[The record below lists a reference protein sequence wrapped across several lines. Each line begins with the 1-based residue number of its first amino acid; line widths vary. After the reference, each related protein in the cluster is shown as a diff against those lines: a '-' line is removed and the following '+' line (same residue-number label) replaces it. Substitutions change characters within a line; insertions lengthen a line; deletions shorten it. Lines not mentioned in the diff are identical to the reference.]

1 MKPGARYCRNTK
13 GNHRSEEFRKQKKQ
27 LIQILAQMDARIAA
41 DDILASVKKSNLNFH
56 IQESPFS
63 VQINIR
69 KTYIRNKNG
78 DEIKP
83 SNDDFAVA
91 HRTYI
96 EMEVKLS
103 DLRKENALLTNS
115 LSILESELQKTHKAF
130 QESSMKLEKAQK
142 DVLDARKSEN
152 AASKKCQNIEEEIIQ
167 TENDNKLLKNE
178 MKKLK

>member
-1 MKPGARYCRNTK
+1 M
-13 GNHRSEEFRKQKKQ
+13 
-27 LIQILAQMDARIAA
+27 
-41 DDILASVKKSNLNFH
+41 
-56 IQESPFS
+56 
-63 VQINIR
+63 
-69 KTYIRNKNG
+69 
-78 DEIKP
+78 
-83 SNDDFAVA
+83 
-91 HRTYI
+91 
-96 EMEVKLS
+96 
-103 DLRKENALLTNS
+103 LTNS